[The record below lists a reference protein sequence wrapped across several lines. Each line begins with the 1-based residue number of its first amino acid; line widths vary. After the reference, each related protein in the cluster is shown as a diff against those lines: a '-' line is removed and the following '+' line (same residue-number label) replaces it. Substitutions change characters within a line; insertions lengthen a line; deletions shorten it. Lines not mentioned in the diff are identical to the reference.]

1 MTLRSSKT
9 IAKNIPVTIDRI
21 ETWIE
26 VDSTDSKFAMTGLC
40 EHQAGPPSFS
50 ITDPI
55 DFSVFNK
62 FHPHFITNMK
72 KMWSPP
78 LLEAILTAFVGY
90 RASKKA
96 HKFDLRR
103 IVTYSLIEAGKAT
116 T

>member
-62 FHPHFITNMK
+62 FHPHFINSTLKSHHKHEENVVTT
-72 KMWSPP
+72 S
-78 LLEAILTAFVGY
+78 VG
-90 RASKKA
+90 S
-96 HKFDLRR
+96 
-103 IVTYSLIEAGKAT
+103 YSHCVCWVSSVEKGSQI
-116 T
+116 